1 MAYDVYTVSG
11 VVLDVWNHKEWDKK
25 FIFFSKEYG
34 IINITAIGTQRPK
47 SKMRGFINRFC
58 FIEIDIV
65 HGKTGYRLIRARSNI
80 GGFLI
85 HKKESYFVL
94 SRVSKLFQGLL
105 PDNAPHDDSFLLF
118 VELGKYLENNLI
130 IKDNINKI
138 FYETAL
144 RLLAIL
150 GYRESSI
157 LGSKLG
163 NFNEFDLKINEISLI
178 KEYENILTENGLADM
193 INLS

>member
-25 FIFFSKEYG
+25 FLFFSKEYG

-65 HGKTGYRLIRARSNI
+65 HGKTGYRLIRARSNM

-85 HKKESYFVL
+85 HKKESYFIL
-94 SRVSKLFQGLL
+94 SRISKLFIGLL
-105 PDNAPHDDSFLLF
+105 PDNVPHYDSFLLF
-118 VELGKYLENNLI
+118 VHLGKYLENNLI
-130 IKDNINKI
+130 LKDNSNKI

-150 GYRESSI
+150 GYYR
-157 LGSKLG
+157 LGDSVFDLSK
-163 NFNEFDLKINEISLI
+163 FNEFNLKINESSLV
-178 KEYENILTENGLADM
+178 KEYENILTENGLANM
-193 INLS
+193 I